1 MLSFFSPKATDSC
14 KFEKKKKKKKWR
26 LTHLKWTL
34 LILYIQKSLVT
45 VSIK

>member
-14 KFEKKKKKKKWR
+14 KFEKKKKKWR

>member
-14 KFEKKKKKKKWR
+14 KFEKKKKWR

-34 LILYIQKSLVT
+34 LIIYIQKSLVT